1 MTFSCPRA
9 SVPRTTSRSSTCMR
23 PRWKSTASSTS
34 LGTGRSRE
42 VSQTA
47 GKISAAEISGPSTR
61 RNWGWSTA
69 SAMRCG
75 QSPTV
80 PTAALAS
87 LTQPMG
93 SCSKWGAT
101 SYPIQS
107 ASPSRRKSERAVT
120 KLSGFSADHIITR
133 MGTRGRMPHG
143 RTRPQMAVGYPE
155 ATANRGTR
163 TRIVHLRG
171 RTLCAWLTPLLVG
184 SVDECK
190 DEARQELGL
199 WLDRVGRDQE
209 DGGNYFH
216 LSLEVALAQGFKYAA
231 NRRVR
236 HPHAL
241 PANKRLHG

>member
-1 MTFSCPRA
+1 
-9 SVPRTTSRSSTCMR
+9 
-23 PRWKSTASSTS
+23 
-34 LGTGRSRE
+34 
-42 VSQTA
+42 
-47 GKISAAEISGPSTR
+47 
-61 RNWGWSTA
+61 
-69 SAMRCG
+69 MRCER
-75 QSPTV
+75 SPTV

-93 SCSKWGAT
+93 SCSKWGAA
-101 SYPIQS
+101 SYPTQS
-107 ASPSRRKSERAVT
+107 ASPSRRKSERAAT
-120 KLSGFSADHIITR
+120 KLSGFSAGHVITR
-133 MGTRGRMPHG
+133 TGNTWKNAAWPNG
-143 RTRPQMAVGYPE
+143 
-155 ATANRGTR
+155 TANGGGLSGSNGQSGNADKNRA
-163 TRIVHLRG
+163 LRG

-241 PANKRLHG
+241 PATRDYMAEQAMEMLKKARFWFTQLTLIHALCLWEMPDPRMSRG